1 MADDN
6 TGEKVIWFLAGV
18 AVGAGIGLLFAPK
31 AGRETRQYL
40 GEKTAEGRELLAE
53 TGRDLYAKGR
63 KLYER
68 GRALAED
75 RDREPEAAAEKSA

>member
-18 AVGAGIGLLFAPK
+18 TVGAGIGLLFAPK
-31 AGRETRQYL
+31 SGRETRQYL
-40 GEKTAEGRELLAE
+40 GEKTAGGREFLTE
-53 TGRDLYAKGR
+53 TGRDLYTKGR

-75 RDREPEAAAEKSA
+75 LGREGEAATEKSA